1 MPKAVDLEHVLLNQ
15 IAIMRMLEIMAASL
29 GVSNI
34 DPSVLAVLRHRLAQ
48 TTKLYKSEP
57 EIT

>member
-15 IAIMRMLEIMAASL
+15 IAIMRMLDVMATSL

-34 DPSVLAVLRHRLAQ
+34 EPSVLAVLRHRLSQ
-48 TTKLYKSEP
+48 TTKLYKQDP
-57 EIT
+57 EIM